1 MEADR
6 ENDGEFDDDNKSKCG
21 VTNAH
26 DHSTNYISSKQ
37 SGPACIVLVVY
48 FLILLVDKLF
58 YDKNACT
65 TLANTANTINYWS

>member
-26 DHSTNYISSKQ
+26 DHSTNYISFYPENKV
-37 SGPACIVLVVY
+37 VLVP
-48 FLILLVDKLF
+48 LPALF
-58 YDKNACT
+58 WWC
-65 TLANTANTINYWS
+65 IS